1 MNADSSF
8 AAARESA
15 ARPPPAPHPGV
26 HVAKQARS
34 RAKQRALLQ
43 AGRRLLATHELAA
56 LSVAQIAAEA
66 GVAVGTF
73 YTRFS
78 DKDAWFA
85 ELLHEVGD
93 EVVADMQ
100 ALLDSERWARAGAAR
115 RVDLIVRHLVD
126 VHRRHRGL
134 MRAALGDDAQASRF
148 RLPLHG
154 YALRIADAVHAALAE
169 HLPGVPP
176 ARRRERIG
184 IALQLVFGVLVNAV
198 LRDPGPLRLDDPR
211 LPRELADAFR
221 AAARVE
227 G

>member
-8 AAARESA
+8 AGMREAA
-15 ARPPPAPHPGV
+15 ARPLPAPHPGV
-26 HVAKQARS
+26 HAAKQARS

-43 AGRRLLATHELAA
+43 AGRRLLAAHELAA

-73 YTRFS
+73 YARFI

-85 ELLHEVGD
+85 ELLQEVGD
-93 EVVADMQ
+93 EVVAEMQ
-100 ALLDSERWARAGAAR
+100 ALLGGERWARAAAAR

-134 MRAALGDDAQASRF
+134 MRAALGDAAQASRF
-148 RLPLHG
+148 GLPLHG
-154 YALRIADAVHAALAE
+154 YGRRIADAVHAALAA
-169 HLPGVPP
+169 HLPGVP
-176 ARRRERIG
+176 AVRRRERIG
-184 IALQLVFGVLVNAV
+184 IALQLVYGVLVNAV
-198 LRDPGPLRLDDPR
+198 LRDPGPLKLDDPR